1 MKVTRNYYEIQP
13 RRRQHQ
19 TFMRKE
25 EVTLEE
31 VKTPVTMFLDQ
42 ASNGG
47 YSLYDADSRL
57 FMSGVF
63 KRGNTKL
70 PEFKE
75 NFIKYISD
83 LADKY
88 KVDTIFYEEVFDS
101 ANMITT
107 EVLFYLK
114 HAIKDLGYFRGDIEV
129 LGLSHKTWKSNM
141 AKPDTFK
148 FGKDDK
154 KEVRK
159 WVQEIFP
166 LIGVTVQD
174 ELDAIGMGI
183 AVMIKG
189 KGKQNFYKQAKYNK
203 RLPVHFQIF
212 EDNLIGES
220 ELEGNDVEQEMEEYE
235 ELKKQREKEIVKKL
249 RKPFRLAY
257 EAGGMVELELNKRSG
272 IENIYRRFLSHK
284 DVLTYIRIPP
294 DYKNWGMII
303 LENGET
309 PERFETSENK
319 NGGYLLFCARKKRL

>member
-1 MKVTRNYYEIQP
+1 
-13 RRRQHQ
+13 
-19 TFMRKE
+19 
-25 EVTLEE
+25 
-31 VKTPVTMFLDQ
+31 
-42 ASNGG
+42 
-47 YSLYDADSRL
+47 
-57 FMSGVF
+57 
-63 KRGNTKL
+63 
-70 PEFKE
+70 
-75 NFIKYISD
+75 
-83 LADKY
+83 
-88 KVDTIFYEEVFDS
+88 
-101 ANMITT
+101 
-107 EVLFYLK
+107 
-114 HAIKDLGYFRGDIEV
+114 
-129 LGLSHKTWKSNM
+129 
-141 AKPDTFK
+141 
-148 FGKDDK
+148 
-154 KEVRK
+154 
-159 WVQEIFP
+159 
-166 LIGVTVQD
+166 
-174 ELDAIGMGI
+174 
-183 AVMIKG
+183 G

-257 EAGGMVELELNKRSG
+257 EEGGMVELELNKRSG

>member
-1 MKVTRNYYEIQP
+1 
-13 RRRQHQ
+13 
-19 TFMRKE
+19 
-25 EVTLEE
+25 
-31 VKTPVTMFLDQ
+31 
-42 ASNGG
+42 
-47 YSLYDADSRL
+47 
-57 FMSGVF
+57 
-63 KRGNTKL
+63 NTKL
-70 PEFKE
+70 PDFKE
-75 NFIKYISD
+75 SFKKYISG
-83 LADKY
+83 LADEY
-88 KVDTIFYEEVFDS
+88 KVDTIFYEEVYDS

-141 AKPDTFK
+141 AKPDKCK

-189 KGKQNFYKQAKYNK
+189 KGKQNFYKQAKFNK

-212 EDNLIGES
+212 EDVLHGDID
-220 ELEGNDVEQEMEEYE
+220 LEGNDVKQELEERE
-235 ELKKQREKEIVKKL
+235 EIKKQREKEVVKKL

-257 EAGGMVELELNKRSG
+257 DAGGMVELELNKRSG

-294 DYKNWGMII
+294 DYKNW
-303 LENGET
+303 
-309 PERFETSENK
+309 
-319 NGGYLLFCARKKRL
+319 